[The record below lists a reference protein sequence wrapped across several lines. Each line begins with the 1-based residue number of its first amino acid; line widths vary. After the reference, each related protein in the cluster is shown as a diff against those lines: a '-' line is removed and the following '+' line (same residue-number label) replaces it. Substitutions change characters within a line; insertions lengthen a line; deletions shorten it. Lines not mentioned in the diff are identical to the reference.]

1 MNCNACKYHST
12 LYTLAQ
18 GEYLPT
24 HLFRCKSHLQKATY
38 TNRVLSIFH
47 PMTKKCRYHSDLE
60 VHDDQ
65 IKIEVI

>member
-12 LYTLAQ
+12 LYTLET

-38 TNRVLSIFH
+38 SNRVLSIFH
-47 PMTKKCRYHSDLE
+47 SMTKKCRYHSYLE
-60 VHDDQ
+60 VNNYQ
-65 IKIEVI
+65 MKIEV